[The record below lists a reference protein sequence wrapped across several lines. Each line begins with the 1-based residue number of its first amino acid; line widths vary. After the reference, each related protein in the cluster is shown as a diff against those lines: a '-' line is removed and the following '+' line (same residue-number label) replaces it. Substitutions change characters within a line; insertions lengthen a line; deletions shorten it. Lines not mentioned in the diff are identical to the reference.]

1 VKSESAVNIHN
12 NKSEKWG
19 RKPMSVRLSVAA
31 VALFAAPIVL
41 AGAAHPSTPNTVTA
55 EVVRQQSFVTL
66 GGTVVPARQVTV
78 AAQMPGRVEF
88 IAGAEGDAFN
98 QDTALVAL
106 DDDELLAKR
115 NAVMAQMQSA
125 DAALRNAGVQ
135 YNRELISPSY
145 RNSMPGMGMPGLF
158 DQMFTRNFSDMMGFN
173 DSGME
178 RGADLYS
185 RGIGIEQA
193 RSAFSQAR
201 AQLDAVDAKLRDTVG
216 YAPFNGVIVSK
227 KVEVGDTVQPGQP
240 LLTFADI
247 EALQIQVDV
256 PARLM
261 PGVIWQTLVMARLDV
276 RNAPIKARVSQIFPM
291 ADPVRH
297 TVTVKLDLPLN
308 APAAPGMYAEVR
320 MPDITAPEQAL
331 PVIPQSAIIQRGSL
345 PAVYVLNQAGERELR
360 VVRLGQTIGDG
371 RISVLS
377 GLFGGE
383 QVVENPQIVAM
394 TP

>member
-1 VKSESAVNIHN
+1 
-12 NKSEKWG
+12 
-19 RKPMSVRLSVAA
+19 MSVRLSVAA

-261 PGVIWQTLVMARLDV
+261 PGVIWQALVMARLDV